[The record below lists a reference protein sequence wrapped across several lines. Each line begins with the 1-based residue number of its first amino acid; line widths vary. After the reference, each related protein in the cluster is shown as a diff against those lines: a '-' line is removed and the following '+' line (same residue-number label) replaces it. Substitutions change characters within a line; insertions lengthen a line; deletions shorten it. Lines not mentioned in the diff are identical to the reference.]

1 MTDTVPTLKASD
13 TIAKPIVEGLAYM
26 VAVRQKI
33 GQPVGPGFL
42 SDFILD
48 VQDAARRAGRDRR
61 PRTRSSAPRGSTSM
75 GFVRGPWA
83 PWGRGQYARPPWC
96 PVVAIAGK
104 DIFAQAADKMSNWF
118 GNVSDSVSR
127 EVSSWQDSKDV
138 RIIGGWAARVG
149 AVVVSAVATYYTGGA
164 TTPLL
169 VSSLNVLMTDPAN
182 TTWEDDVTAFVMAGQ
197 VLDPTQRPPEMEQYA
212 EITDQVNA
220 NLWDL
225 PPSQRDEIISAGEAR
240 LMAMAEAQGPEA
252 AETMR
257 QAIAEYKAR
266 GLAGAYSGK
275 GVSTAPWY
283 VTYKNEIGLGLV
295 MAAALGLGAT
305 IFWWE

>member
-1 MTDTVPTLKASD
+1 
-13 TIAKPIVEGLAYM
+13 
-26 VAVRQKI
+26 
-33 GQPVGPGFL
+33 
-42 SDFILD
+42 
-48 VQDAARRAGRDRR
+48 
-61 PRTRSSAPRGSTSM
+61 
-75 GFVRGPWA
+75 
-83 PWGRGQYARPPWC
+83 
-96 PVVAIAGK
+96 
-104 DIFAQAADKMSNWF
+104 MSNWF
-118 GNVSDSVSR
+118 SNVSDSVSR
-127 EVSSWQDSKDV
+127 EVSSWQDSKDI

-197 VLDPTQRPPEMEQYA
+197 VLDPTQRPPELEAYQ
-212 EITDQVNA
+212 EVTDQVNA

-225 PPSQRDEIISAGEAR
+225 PPAQRDEIISRGEAH
-240 LMAMAEAQGPEA
+240 LMALAEAQGPEA
-252 AETMR
+252 VETMR

-275 GVSTAPWY
+275 GVSTAAPWY

>member
-1 MTDTVPTLKASD
+1 MTETVPTLKASD

-26 VAVRQKI
+26 TFMRDKI
-33 GQPVGPGFL
+33 GDPVKPGFL
-42 SDFILD
+42 RDFLEN

-61 PRTRSSAPRGSTSM
+61 PRTRSSAPRGSTSAYA
-75 GFVRGPWA
+75 RGPWA
-83 PWGRGQYARPPWC
+83 PWGRGQFARPPWC
-96 PVVAIAGK
+96 PEKVSIGKNFFETVFAKPIDALLPGASAVV
-104 DIFAQAADKMSNWF
+104 DWF
-118 GNVSDSVSR
+118 NEDSSR
-127 EVSSWQDSKDV
+127 G
-138 RIIGGWAARVG
+138 RIVGGWAARVG

-169 VSSLNVLMTDPAN
+169 VSSLNVLMTDPAT
-182 TTWEDDVTAFVMAGQ
+182 TTWDEDVTAFMMAGQ
-197 VLDPTQRPPEMEQYA
+197 VLDPTQRPPELEKYA
-212 EITDQVNA
+212 EITGQVNE

-225 PPSQRDEIISAGEAR
+225 PAAQRDEIIAKGEAR

-266 GLAGAYSGK
+266 GIAGAYAK
-275 GVSTAPWY
+275 GSTPTATVAPWY

>member
-1 MTDTVPTLKASD
+1 MTGTVPTLTASD
-13 TIAKPIVEGLAYM
+13 AIARPIVEGLAYM
-26 VAVRQKI
+26 AAVRQKI

-61 PRTRSSAPRGSTSM
+61 PRTRSSAPRGRTSK
-75 GFVRGPWA
+75 A
-83 PWGRGQYARPPWC
+83 GR
-96 PVVAIAGK
+96 AIAGK

-127 EVSSWQDSKDV
+127 EVSSWQDSKDLRV
-138 RIIGGWAARVG
+138 VGGWAARVG
-149 AVVVSAVATYYTGGA
+149 SVVVAAVATYYTGGA

-197 VLDPTQRPPEMEQYA
+197 VLDPTQRPPEMEEYA
-212 EITDQVNA
+212 EVTDQVNA

-225 PPSQRDEIISAGEAR
+225 PPAQRDEIVAAGEAR

-257 QAIAEYKAR
+257 GAIAEYKAR
-266 GLAGAYSGK
+266 GLAGAYAK
-275 GVSTAPWY
+275 GTTSTAARWY
-283 VTYKNEIGLGLV
+283 VTYKTEIGLGLV

-305 IFWWE
+305 IFWWD

>member
-1 MTDTVPTLKASD
+1 
-13 TIAKPIVEGLAYM
+13 
-26 VAVRQKI
+26 
-33 GQPVGPGFL
+33 
-42 SDFILD
+42 
-48 VQDAARRAGRDRR
+48 
-61 PRTRSSAPRGSTSM
+61 
-75 GFVRGPWA
+75 
-83 PWGRGQYARPPWC
+83 
-96 PVVAIAGK
+96 
-104 DIFAQAADKMSNWF
+104 MSNWF
-118 GNVSDSVSR
+118 SNVSDDVSR

-197 VLDPTQRPPEMEQYA
+197 VLDPTQRPPEMEQYQ
-212 EITDQVNA
+212 EVTDQVNA

-225 PPSQRDEIISAGEAR
+225 PPAQRDEIISAGEAR

-275 GVSTAPWY
+275 GISTAAPWY